1 MRREDAPRMARYYF
15 HIHDR
20 FGLLWDEE
28 GTELADLEAVR
39 ARAISDARTLMA
51 ADMASGRIDL
61 NDYVQVADE
70 AGTVVLTLAYGEAV
84 TVVRPRPR

>member
-1 MRREDAPRMARYYF
+1 MARYYF

-39 ARAISDARTLMA
+39 ARAIGDARTLMA
-51 ADMASGRIDL
+51 ADLASGRIDL
-61 NDYVQVADE
+61 NDFVEVADE
-70 AGTVVLTLAYGEAV
+70 AGAVVLTLNYAEAV
-84 TVVRPRPR
+84 TIVRAGAG